1 MSIIIQ
7 EIILLI
13 LPLQTLL
20 IVLTL
25 LPILTIA
32 FQHGNHSQCKNGIH
46 AWAVEVLA
54 CVLIAKVKANVGM
67 VIVTRIVL
75 PVMVICIA
83 NNVTEERVIIRQFI
97 DNASAL

>member
-1 MSIIIQ
+1 MVQ
-7 EIILLI
+7 D
-13 LPLQTLL
+13 
-20 IVLTL
+20 
-25 LPILTIA
+25 
-32 FQHGNHSQCKNGIH
+32 
-46 AWAVEVLA
+46 
-54 CVLIAKVKANVGM
+54 CVPIAKVKANVGM